1 MPLWLIGKQ
10 NSPSMT
16 ILKSGKYNQVKDED
30 LMTAIHQ
37 GQTEAFDELYGRYR
51 KRLLYYFYRMLGNSN
66 EKAVD
71 FMQDIFIKIIER
83 PDQFDTSRKFCT
95 WLFSV
100 AHNMCKNEYRRLA
113 VRKNVLLDVNM
124 DYSRGTGNHDEENRQ
139 LAEEIFNEIN
149 ELEETEKTAFILY
162 YREDFSVRDISQVL
176 NLPEGTVKSKL
187 FYTRKKI
194 SDKLQL
200 RIKE

>member
-1 MPLWLIGKQ
+1 
-10 NSPSMT
+10 MT

-37 GQTEAFDELYGRYR
+37 GHTEAFDVLYARYR

-71 FMQDIFIKIIER
+71 FLQDIFIKIIER